1 MAGYIL
7 RRTLLVIPVVLGA
20 VTMLFL
26 VFFII
31 PGDPVEQLGGGTGK
45 ALTAQER
52 VNIEQKYGLD
62 KPWYDQYGTYMGHL
76 VKGDLGRSYTQGRDV
91 STLIK
96 ETAPASLRLA
106 LWAILLEIAIGIAAG
121 IVAAVRQ
128 YSFLDGLTTVST
140 TMVVGIPVFVLGYL
154 FQYAFGVYPFK
165 HHLATFLRFP
175 VQGIGP
181 DKWTLF
187 FIPVGSQWRYL
198 IFPAITLASVSTAV
212 VARMTRTTMLE
223 VLKADYMRT
232 AAAKGLT
239 KSKIVFKH
247 GLKNAMIPV
256 VTLIGLDLATLIGSA
271 ILTETVFNWPGMG
284 SMIYRA
290 IIALDSPVVLG
301 GTLVIVTAYV
311 VINLLVDLSYAF
323 FDPRIRYGGEVVG

>member
-1 MAGYIL
+1 
-7 RRTLLVIPVVLGA
+7 
-20 VTMLFL
+20 
-26 VFFII
+26 
-31 PGDPVEQLGGGTGK
+31 
-45 ALTAQER
+45 
-52 VNIEQKYGLD
+52 
-62 KPWYDQYGTYMGHL
+62 TYMGHL
-76 VKGDLGRSYTQGRDV
+76 VKGDLGRSCTQGRNV

-106 LWAILLEIAIGIAAG
+106 LCAIALEIAIGIAAG

-256 VTLIGLDLATLIGSA
+256 VTLIGLDPATLIGSA

-284 SMIYRA
+284 SMIY
-290 IIALDSPVVLG
+290 
-301 GTLVIVTAYV
+301 
-311 VINLLVDLSYAF
+311 
-323 FDPRIRYGGEVVG
+323 

>member
-7 RRTLLVIPVVLGA
+7 RRTLLVVPVVLGA
-20 VTMLFL
+20 VTLLFL
-26 VFFII
+26 VFFIV
-31 PGDPVEQLGGGTGK
+31 PGDPVDQMGGGQRAVTPQTR
-45 ALTAQER
+45 ANLQA
-52 VNIEQKYGLD
+52 KYGLD
-62 KPWYDQYGTYMGHL
+62 KPVYVQYERYMGKLAH
-76 VKGDLGRSYTQGRDV
+76 GDLGTSYLKGREV
-91 STLIK
+91 TTMIK

-106 LWAILLEIAIGIAAG
+106 LWAILVEIAIGIAAG

-128 YSFLDGLTTVST
+128 YSFLDALTTVST
-140 TMVVGIPVFVLGYL
+140 TMVVGVPVFVLAFL
-154 FQYAFGVYPFK
+154 FQYAFGVYPFT
-165 HHLATFLRFP
+165 HHWPQFLRFP

-181 DKWTLF
+181 DTWTFF
-187 FIPVGSQWRYL
+187 FIPTGAQWRFL
-198 IFPAITLASVSTAV
+198 FFPAITLASVSTAV

-232 AAAKGLT
+232 AAAKGLS
-239 KSKIVFKH
+239 KSKIIFRH

-284 SMIYRA
+284 TMIASA
-290 IIALDSPVVLG
+290 IQTLDSPVVLG
-301 GTLVIVTAYV
+301 GTLVLVTAYV

-323 FDPRIRYGGEVVG
+323 FDPRIRYGGESAG

>member
-52 VNIEQKYGLD
+52 INIEQKYGLD

>member
-52 VNIEQKYGLD
+52 INIEQKYGLD

-140 TMVVGIPVFVLGYL
+140 TMVVGIP
-154 FQYAFGVYPFK
+154 
-165 HHLATFLRFP
+165 
-175 VQGIGP
+175 
-181 DKWTLF
+181 
-187 FIPVGSQWRYL
+187 
-198 IFPAITLASVSTAV
+198 
-212 VARMTRTTMLE
+212 
-223 VLKADYMRT
+223 
-232 AAAKGLT
+232 
-239 KSKIVFKH
+239 
-247 GLKNAMIPV
+247 
-256 VTLIGLDLATLIGSA
+256 
-271 ILTETVFNWPGMG
+271 
-284 SMIYRA
+284 
-290 IIALDSPVVLG
+290 
-301 GTLVIVTAYV
+301 
-311 VINLLVDLSYAF
+311 
-323 FDPRIRYGGEVVG
+323 